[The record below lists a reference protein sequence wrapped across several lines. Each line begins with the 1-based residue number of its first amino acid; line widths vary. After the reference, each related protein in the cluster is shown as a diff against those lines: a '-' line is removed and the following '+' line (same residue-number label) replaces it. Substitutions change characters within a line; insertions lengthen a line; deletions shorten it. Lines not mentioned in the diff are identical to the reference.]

1 MNWLDYQVNNF
12 TRNYYNKSLG
22 FIQLSYIER
31 QQGYLK
37 KKDEKKKEKKKIVII
52 WLMTELEIKI
62 NGQRIEWKIWSTM
75 PTKRSKR
82 RYIATQCTS
91 E

>member
-37 KKDEKKKEKKKIVII
+37 KKRREKERKKKNCNNLADDRTGNKNQR
-52 WLMTELEIKI
+52 TENRMEDLVYYAYKAE
-62 NGQRIEWKIWSTM
+62 
-75 PTKRSKR
+75 
-82 RYIATQCTS
+82 
-91 E
+91 